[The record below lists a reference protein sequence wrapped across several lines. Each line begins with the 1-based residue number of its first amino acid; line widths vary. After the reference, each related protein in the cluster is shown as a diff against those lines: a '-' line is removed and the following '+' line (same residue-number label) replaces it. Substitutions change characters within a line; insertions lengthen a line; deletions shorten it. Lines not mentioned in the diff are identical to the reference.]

1 MVRHALEP
9 DDGIQDV
16 YACAPSSAG
25 GSTWSF
31 DVIGVAVA
39 DVPGDA
45 SHVILPRVSVHV
57 ALVIN

>member
-9 DDGIQDV
+9 DDGTQDV

-25 GSTWSF
+25 GSTWPV
-31 DVIGVAVA
+31 DVNGAA
-39 DVPGDA
+39 LAGLPGGD
-45 SHVILPRVSVHV
+45 SHVILPWVSVPV